1 MRQIAKTNRL
11 RRKLRF
17 AVGVIGLLHAL
28 ILTGTGCNSTK
39 PTHSGDPLFGEY
51 YPKGPTG
58 QQLPQQAAAN
68 QNKVGLST
76 PTALTGNSP
85 AAFANNTALP
95 GASPLAIGEKNA
107 PDWTLTNTNKG
118 GNPTAA
124 PMGSG
129 SNGPTGSPKVMPVPR
144 DPTGN
149 PGASSMAPA
158 PGGIL
163 TTGSWSAEENKAN
176 VPPLGAESV
185 EVLQSTLQARGVL
198 GLKTEPVP
206 EGVRV
211 SCFAPQP
218 DNPANLRYLETTAP
232 DVATA
237 LQALRQKLDSG
248 Q

>member
-1 MRQIAKTNRL
+1 MRSVL
-11 RRKLRF
+11 
-17 AVGVIGLLHAL
+17 GVAGFLHLL
-28 ILTGTGCNSTK
+28 ILAGVGCNSTK

-68 QNKVGLST
+68 PNKVGLST

-95 GASPLAIGEKNA
+95 GANPLAIGEKNA

-118 GNPTAA
+118 GNPSIA

-129 SNGPTGSPKVMPVPR
+129 IAGDGPTGSPKVMPVPR
-144 DPTGN
+144 DPMAN
-149 PGASSMAPA
+149 PGPSTMAPTA
-158 PGGIL
+158 GGIL
-163 TTGSWSAEENKAN
+163 TTGSWSAEEKNAD
-176 VPPLGAESV
+176 VPPLGAVSV
-185 EVLQSTLQARGVL
+185 DVLQSTLQARGVL

-237 LQALRQKLDSG
+237 FQALRQKLDSG